1 MTIPLRPDLSLDS
14 VRAAIATGEA
24 FGLTVACKGSRL
36 RVTGEGAEVFRLAL
50 ERLGW
55 VVNSVGVVA

>member
-1 MTIPLRPDLSLDS
+1 MIIHLLPDLSLDS
-14 VRAAIATGEA
+14 VRGAIAIGESA
-24 FGLTVACKGSRL
+24 GLTVACKGSRL

-55 VVNSVGVVA
+55 VA

>member
-1 MTIPLRPDLSLDS
+1 MTIPLLPDLPLGS
-14 VRAAIATGEA
+14 VRAAIAIGESA
-24 FGLTVACKGSRL
+24 GLVVACKGASL

-55 VVNSVGVVA
+55 VVL